1 MLYGAVDLP
10 ERRRPGEAR
19 DGLEDDD
26 SDNDGLDYDDPSSR
40 MRSAATFTN
49 ARSEKNIRGPSKNA
63 DDSDSD
69 FEFDM

>member
-1 MLYGAVDLP
+1 MICGAVDLP

-19 DGLEDDD
+19 NGEDSDD
-26 SDNDGLDYDDPSSR
+26 SDDGVDDDDLSSR
-40 MRSAATFTN
+40 MRSAATGTN
-49 ARSEKNIRGPSKNA
+49 ARRVKNIRGPTKKT